1 MHFFYALNTLTFS
14 CIHDSKSRSTYLWGM
29 KTGENSM
36 EEKKAAF
43 ERILIIM
50 DELRAGCPWDKE
62 QTMESLRV
70 LTIEETYELAAAITA
85 NDLENIREELGD
97 VLLHILFYSK
107 IASETNTFDI
117 ADVIDTLCEKMIR
130 RHPHIYGD
138 TSVNGVDQ
146 VMQNWEAIKLKEKGE
161 KKDKSILSGVPRNLP
176 ALPKALRIQ
185 QKAKKVGFEWDT
197 KDQVWDKVLEE
208 IDELKEAVEIG
219 QQKEIDEEFGDVL
232 FALANY
238 ARFTNVDP
246 EGALE
251 KTNQKFIRRFKQLEG
266 IVESRNGDLTA
277 MSLEEMDAV
286 WNEVKALERKG

>member
-1 MHFFYALNTLTFS
+1 
-14 CIHDSKSRSTYLWGM
+14 
-29 KTGENSM
+29 M